1 MAKKKKYDFMG
12 KVKVTRT
19 FFPGEL
25 AKQCDQIITGAINGI
40 GNRINDEIQNGID
53 LGTDINGKPFKK
65 LKDVTMKRR
74 RFYQQGDK
82 ILDIT
87 GKMKRTT
94 IQPKNGISREGEI
107 FKIIA
112 ETDYARTHNEG
123 DSSRNIP
130 KRQWF
135 GFPKRF
141 RPPRGPDWVKAIK
154 LAKFQITRAFSG
166 GGYKSEKIK

>member
-87 GKMKRTT
+87 GKMKRTKKY
-94 IQPKNGISREGEI
+94 QQHQLQIS
-107 FKIIA
+107 K
-112 ETDYARTHNEG
+112 
-123 DSSRNIP
+123 
-130 KRQWF
+130 
-135 GFPKRF
+135 
-141 RPPRGPDWVKAIK
+141 
-154 LAKFQITRAFSG
+154 
-166 GGYKSEKIK
+166 

>member
-53 LGTDINGKPFKK
+53 LGTDIGGKPFKK

-87 GKMKRTT
+87 GKMKRTKKIPAT
-94 IQPKNGISREGEI
+94 STTN